1 MSRTVNVNNSIYN
14 EHADQSSQTIY
25 GDIHNN
31 QDQSKDIEKL
41 TDLLYENLP
50 VLTEAIQEIAKSDEK
65 LAGDLRDIN
74 VQMTMARAKKEEAT
88 PAKKNLIQK
97 LSTSA
102 DLITITQALLAAAT
116 TLNNPALTDTILQL
130 MQSI

>member
-102 DLITITQALLAAAT
+102 DLITIMQALLAAAT
-116 TLNNPALTDTILQL
+116 ALNNPALTDTILQL
-130 MQSI
+130 MQNL

>member
-1 MSRTVNVNNSIYN
+1 MSRTINVNNSIYN

-74 VQMTMARAKKEEAT
+74 VQMTMARAKKEKAT

-116 TLNNPALTDTILQL
+116 TLNNPALTDTILRL
-130 MQSI
+130 MQSV